1 MGSAKKVCM
10 ECGLEV
16 SGTMGVSEECSHCGN
31 GSWYGPLS
39 REGQAFRLK
48 MAPVHN
54 ERLAKEAQ
62 EAAAASIEFQF
73 VSISEDLERLGRL
86 RASGDLSDEEFS
98 ALKARL
104 ISGHGISD
112 PKGPPEEDP
121 STDLHDSLR
130 DAGAVD
136 RTLSSTGLEAC
147 DDCGGQVADS
157 AETCPHC
164 GSQANYL
171 RRTQPERE
179 AAKAAEQKAAQKLA
193 REIDIKTFGCLGVI
207 VFTIVAFIVIGL
219 SGGGSGGN
227 SELDNCVSRMKGY
240 SSEIATQSCKSSLV
254 DKYGD

>member
-136 RTLSSTGLEAC
+136 KESPLA
-147 DDCGGQVADS
+147 ADPPAPQQPINNPVPSESRES
-157 AETCPHC
+157 AE
-164 GSQANYL
+164 Q
-171 RRTQPERE
+171 RRQRKDGERRRLE
-179 AAKAAEQKAAQKLA
+179 KVKSAQIDQK
-193 REIDIKTFGCLGVI
+193 GCLVVGLVGAAVLVI
-207 VFTIVAFIVIGL
+207 AIVAAGA
-219 SGGGSGGN
+219 SGGSGGSGGN
-227 SELDNCVSRMKGY
+227 SELDNCVAKMNEYSR
-240 SSEIATQSCKSSLV
+240 EIATQSCKLSLIE
-254 DKYGD
+254 KYGD